1 MLKYVAVLLLG
12 VSSNA
17 WADVSDWDKTSKNLW
32 YGYLALNV
40 VDAVQTLDFIHCRK
54 HFPEECGNLYET
66 NKVLGRHPSKGEVIA
81 VKVAGLWATQKVLD
95 SPSLSAKQRKGT
107 LIVLNALYINSVA
120 NNHELGLRFRFR
132 F

>member
-40 VDAVQTLDFIHCRK
+40 VDAVQTLDF
-54 HFPEECGNLYET
+54 Y
-66 NKVLGRHPSKGEVIA
+66 
-81 VKVAGLWATQKVLD
+81 
-95 SPSLSAKQRKGT
+95 SLSKAFFQKSAVIYMKQIRSLDAILQEERLLLLK
-107 LIVLNALYINSVA
+107 
-120 NNHELGLRFRFR
+120 
-132 F
+132 